1 MNLLSNDV
9 QRFDL
14 ASNYLH
20 YAWIM
25 PIQSI
30 LAFYV
35 MYRSVGIAAIAGMA
49 AITIQAIPLQGRLLQ
64 YQIIYREFS
73 LKFVINRDF
82 STVSVLPTFLL
93 VKQ

>member
-14 ASNYLH
+14 ASVFLH

-25 PIQSI
+25 PIQAI

-35 MYRSVGIAAIAGMA
+35 MYRSVGVAAVAGMA
-49 AITIQAIPLQGRLLQ
+49 AIAIQAIPLQGTLL
-64 YQIIYREFS
+64 I
-73 LKFVINRDF
+73 
-82 STVSVLPTFLL
+82 LL
-93 VKQ
+93 EM